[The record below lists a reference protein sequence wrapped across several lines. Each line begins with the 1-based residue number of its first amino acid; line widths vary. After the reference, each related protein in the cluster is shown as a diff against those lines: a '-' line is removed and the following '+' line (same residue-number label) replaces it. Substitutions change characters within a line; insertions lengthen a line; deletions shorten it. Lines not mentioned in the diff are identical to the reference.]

1 MNEYKEN
8 QAVSQRGLTID
19 FVGIFEDLRKQLF
32 YILLLSIAAGM
43 FAFVF
48 LSYRTHASYS
58 SSATVAVNNIH
69 YATNTETYDML
80 GYATDVAGKMKSI
93 LESDELKET
102 VAGDLGYSGFAGSV
116 SVQLVENT
124 NLLRITVS
132 SDSPLASYMEVKS
145 ILDNYKLF
153 AGRFSGG
160 AFFNVLEYPVISEKP
175 ELLAVSKKKVLIA
188 ALGVFMLLCAAGVL
202 NSLRRNS
209 VHNSADLTAETG
221 LPYLGSIYR
230 DAKHPALGHYEDGKL
245 ITDPGAG
252 LRYQE
257 GVRRLAIGIDRRM
270 KSHGFK
276 TLTLT
281 STLTEEGK
289 SAAAAN
295 LAIALAQMGKKVILA
310 DMDFYDPSL
319 HKLLKVTDAESADLI
334 EYLKDRSAKQS
345 GGQQNDSQERSAKQA
360 NTDLSGLFQEVPGTG
375 ILLVSPRSACP
386 DAVDRY
392 AGAIREL
399 LEDLSKQADYVI
411 IDTPALD
418 KTVDAGELA
427 DMADTTFLVARRN
440 KANGEQIRSAVAAL
454 GGKDR
459 MLGCLMNDVLKYT
472 VSASGSA
479 EKDLIERENVGELQI
494 DFFQFMSDFWLGVR
508 RGFIGILAAM
518 LVCGGIFY
526 FGAKSDVGHQ
536 YTAYTTFTVVPT
548 ESLKYRVGNQKNIC
562 ISLIGRMIPS
572 VMTSDA
578 MKFRIL
584 EDIGYDHTQALPA
597 SIDVTEVGNTNLIKL
612 SVKSGDAQAAY
623 DVMESALSNCS
634 EICNAMFGTVTI
646 DRMDESGVPT
656 KLEGAKSG
664 KKAAALGMLL
674 GLIAAL
680 FVIAVHALLKETILS
695 GEELRWM
702 LNAKSLGIVPWIS
715 AKEKGSLI
723 SIDSPDTA
731 REFVESIR
739 TIRQKLEREQKENN
753 TSKILVTSS
762 IPAEGKTTVAM
773 NLAKALA
780 NHDYKVLVIDAD
792 LRQPTAN
799 EALGLENKN
808 TPGLTELLEGECT
821 LGDAIHTFG
830 DQKNLQ
836 VLPAGKSSSNPASL
850 WSRPEA
856 KALMDDLGQQY
867 DFVIIDGPQS
877 SVLSEVSLIS
887 ELSDACVYV
896 VRRNHAKIDQV
907 YEGVETFEGADCRFL
922 GCVMRQ

>member
-1 MNEYKEN
+1 MNDSIREN
-8 QAVSQRGLTID
+8 QAASHRGLTID
-19 FVGIFEDLRKQLF
+19 IVGILEDLRKQLI
-32 YILLLSIAAGM
+32 YILLISMAAGM

-80 GYATDVAGKMKSI
+80 GYATDVAGKMKTI
-93 LESDELKET
+93 LESDELKT
-102 VAGDLGYSGFAGSV
+102 AVAGDLGYSGFAGSV
-116 SVQLVENT
+116 TVQLIENT

-188 ALGVFMLLCAAGVL
+188 ALGVFMLLCAAVVL
-202 NSLRRNS
+202 YSLRRNS
-209 VHNSADLTAETG
+209 VHNSADLTSETG

-230 DAKHPALGHYEDGKL
+230 DARHPILSQASDGKL

-252 LRYQE
+252 VRYQE
-257 GVRRLAIGIDRRM
+257 GIRRLAIGIDRRM
-270 KSHGFK
+270 KAHGFK
-276 TLTLT
+276 TLTI
-281 STLTEEGK
+281 SSALTEEGK

-295 LAIALAQMGKKVILA
+295 LAIALAQMGRKVILA
-310 DMDFYDPSL
+310 DMDFYNPSL
-319 HKLLKVTDAESADLI
+319 CRLLKAADTESADLI
-334 EYLKDRSAKQS
+334 EYLKERSSKQA
-345 GGQQNDSQERSAKQA
+345 GSQESSLKQA
-360 NTDLSGLFQEVPGTG
+360 GNDLSGLLREVPGTE
-375 ILLVSPRSACP
+375 ILLVSPGSAYP

-399 LEDLSKQADYVI
+399 LEDLSKVADYVI

-427 DMADTTFLVARRN
+427 DMADTSVLVAGRN
-440 KANGEQIRSAVAAL
+440 KANAEQIRSTVAAL
-454 GGKDR
+454 GGRDR
-459 MLGCLMNDVLKYT
+459 MLGCAMNDVLKYT

-479 EKDLIERENVGELQI
+479 ERDLIERENVGELQI
-494 DFFQFMSDFWLGVR
+494 DFFQFVSDFWLGVR
-508 RGFIGILAAM
+508 RWLIGILAAM

-548 ESLKYRVGNQKNIC
+548 ESLRYRVGNQKNIC

-584 EDIGYDHTQALPA
+584 EDLGYEHTDGLPG
-597 SIDVTEVGNTNLIKL
+597 SISVTEVGNTNLIKL
-612 SVKSGDAQAAY
+612 TVKSGDAQDAY
-623 DVMESALSNCS
+623 DVMQSALSNCS
-634 EICNAMFGTVTI
+634 EICSAMFGTVTI

-656 KLEGAKSG
+656 KLEGAGSG
-664 KKAAALGMLL
+664 KKAAVLGMLL

-723 SIDSPDTA
+723 SIDAPGTP

>member
-1 MNEYKEN
+1 MNEHKEN

-19 FVGIFEDLRKQLF
+19 FVGILEDLRKQLI
-32 YILLLSIAAGM
+32 YILLISAAAGM
-43 FAFVF
+43 LAFVF

-69 YATNTETYDML
+69 YATNSETYDML
-80 GYATDVAGKMKSI
+80 GYATDVAGKMKTI
-93 LESDELKET
+93 LESDELKT
-102 VAGDLGYSGFAGSV
+102 AVAGDLGYSGFAGNV
-116 SVQLVENT
+116 TVQLIENT

-188 ALGVFMLLCAAGVL
+188 ALGVFMLLCAAVVL
-202 NSLRRNS
+202 YSLRRNS
-209 VHNSADLTAETG
+209 VHNSADLTSETG

-230 DAKHPALGHYEDGKL
+230 DARHPILSQASDGKL

-257 GVRRLAIGIDRRM
+257 GIRRLAIGIDRRM
-270 KSHGFK
+270 KAQGFK
-276 TLTLT
+276 TLTIS

-295 LAIALAQMGKKVILA
+295 LAIALTQMGRKVILA
-310 DMDFYDPSL
+310 DLDFYNPSL
-319 HKLLKVTDAESADLI
+319 CKLLKAADTESVDLI
-334 EYLKDRSAKQS
+334 EYLKQS
-345 GGQQNDSQERSAKQA
+345 GNQENSGKQA
-360 NTDLSGLFQEVPGTG
+360 SKDLTGLLQKVPGTE
-375 ILLVSPRSACP
+375 ILLVSPNSAYP

-399 LEDLSKQADYVI
+399 LKDLSKEADYVI

-427 DMADTTFLVARRN
+427 DMADTSVLIAGRN
-440 KANGEQIRSAVAAL
+440 KANAEQIRSAVAAL
-454 GGKDR
+454 GGRDR
-459 MLGCLMNDVLKYT
+459 MLGCAMNDVLKYT

-494 DFFQFMSDFWLGVR
+494 DFFQFVSDFWLGVR
-508 RGFIGILAAM
+508 RWLIGILAAM

-548 ESLKYRVGNQKNIC
+548 ESLKFRVGNQKNIC
-562 ISLIGRMIPS
+562 ISLIGKMVPS

-584 EDIGYDHTQALPA
+584 EDLGYEHTDGLPG
-597 SIDVTEVGNTNLIKL
+597 SISVTEVGNTNLIKL
-612 SVKSGDAQAAY
+612 TVKSGDAQDAY
-623 DVMESALSNCS
+623 DVMQSALSNCS

-656 KLEGAKSG
+656 KLEGAGSG
-664 KKAAALGMLL
+664 KKAAVLGMLL

-723 SIDSPDTA
+723 SIDAPDTP

-739 TIRQKLEREQKENN
+739 TLRQKLEREQKENN

-821 LGDAIHTFG
+821 LGDALLTCK
-830 DQKNLQ
+830 DQENLK

-856 KALMDDLGQQY
+856 GKLMDDLGQQY
-867 DFVIIDGPQS
+867 DFVILDGPQS

-887 ELSDACVYV
+887 ELSDGCVYV
-896 VRRNHAKIDQV
+896 VRRNYAKIDQV
-907 YEGVETFEGADCRFL
+907 YEGVETFEGSDCRFL